1 MAVQDLKG
9 GVAMAVLAGRVAV
22 VTGASAGIGAGLA
35 AMLAAEGATVV
46 LAARRE
52 IELAGVADGI
62 RRRGGVAIP
71 VVTDLTSDESIA
83 RLLATAEA
91 EAGPVDVLV
100 NNAGYAVWKPLEEIT
115 SAEWDRTFAVNVRAA
130 ARLSAAVLPGMQ
142 ARRFGRIINIAS
154 EAGVAI
160 VPGLAAYCVSKHAL
174 VALTEVIQDGNH
186 DNGIKAWAI
195 CPGFVD
201 TAMGYVVPGANPA
214 SFLTVEEV
222 VDVARYLLHAG
233 DNVKLG
239 PQILLR
245 TMRNPMG
252 G

>member
-1 MAVQDLKG
+1 MT
-9 GVAMAVLAGRVAV
+9 VLADRVALV
-22 VTGASAGIGAGLA
+22 SGASGGIGAALA
-35 AMLAAEGATVV
+35 AMLAAEGAKVV

-52 IELAGVADGI
+52 LELERVADGI
-62 RRRGGVAIP
+62 RQRGGVAVP
-71 VVTDLTSDESIA
+71 VVTDLADDGSIA
-83 RLLATAEA
+83 RLLATARA

-100 NNAGYAVWKPLEEIT
+100 NNAGYAVWKPLEET
-115 SAEWDRTFAVNVRAA
+115 TTAEWDRTFAVNVRAA
-130 ARLSAAVLPGMQ
+130 ACLSAAVLPGMQ

-195 CPGFVD
+195 CPGFVATD
-201 TAMGYVVPGANPA
+201 MGYVVPGANPA
-214 SFLTVEEV
+214 SFLQVGEV
-222 VDVARYLLHAG
+222 VDVARYLLHTG

-245 TMRNPMG
+245 TMRNPMAG
-252 G
+252 